1 VNCVA
6 IPEELAESMLFGHV
20 RGAFTG
26 AAMDR
31 KGLFEL
37 AHGGTLFL
45 DEIGDMPVSLQAKL
59 LRVLEDGRVTPLGAS
74 RHRQVDV
81 RIVAATNADL
91 PAQIAAGAFRQDLY
105 FRLAQFS
112 VEVPPLRERR
122 EDVPLLAAHF
132 VGLFAREMGCP
143 TPRIDPQFLSAL
155 AAYEFPGNV
164 REMKNVIERALI
176 ESGGEEL
183 HPKHLRPVGV
193 RLGVNAGAKA
203 PKAAADAEAP
213 PSEALAEIGELP
225 LNLEAAENMLI
236 RRALAETGGNIAEA
250 ARRLGV
256 NRTRIYRRLS
266 EIG

>member
-1 VNCVA
+1 
-6 IPEELAESMLFGHV
+6 
-20 RGAFTG
+20 
-26 AAMDR
+26 
-31 KGLFEL
+31 
-37 AHGGTLFL
+37 
-45 DEIGDMPVSLQAKL
+45 MPVSLQAKL

-74 RHRQVDV
+74 RHKQVDV

-132 VGLFAREMGCP
+132 VGLFAREMGIP
-143 TPRIDPQFLSAL
+143 TPRIDPQFLAAL

-176 ESGGEEL
+176 EIGGEEL
-183 HPKHLRPVGV
+183 LPKHLRPARV
-193 RLGVNAGAKA
+193 RLSGIAATA
-203 PKAAADAEAP
+203 RLPKASSDE
-213 PSEALAEIGELP
+213 EALPAETTPEAGGLP